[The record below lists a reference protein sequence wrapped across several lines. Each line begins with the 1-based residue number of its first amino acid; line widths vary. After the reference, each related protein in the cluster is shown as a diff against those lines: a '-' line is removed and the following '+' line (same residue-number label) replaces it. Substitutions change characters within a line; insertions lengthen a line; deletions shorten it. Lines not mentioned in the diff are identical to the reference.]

1 MSIATPIACSPD
13 PEPLWQLTVGQY
25 HEMIDN
31 GILTEDDPVELL
43 DGYLV
48 AKTPRG
54 PEHCYSTELA
64 RELLATLLPSG
75 WFVQSQQPVTTSTS
89 EPEPDVTVVRGV
101 RRDYLTRHPGPH
113 EVGLMIEV
121 SESSLPRDRNLKKC
135 VYAAAGVPVYWIL
148 NLVDRVLE
156 VYEAPTG
163 PSEQPDYGA
172 ARVYGAADVVPVVLE
187 GVEVGKVQVAD
198 LLP

>member
-13 PEPLWQLTVGQY
+13 PEPIWRLSVEKY
-25 HEMIDN
+25 HEMIDK

-43 DGYLV
+43 EGCLITKM
-48 AKTPRG
+48 ALG
-54 PEHCYSTELA
+54 PEHSFVTDVTRDVLSA
-64 RELLATLLPSG
+64 LLPAG
-75 WFVQSQQPVTTSTS
+75 WIVRSQQPITTETS
-89 EPEPDVTVVRGV
+89 EPEPDVTVVRGA

-113 EVGLMIEV
+113 DVGLMIEV

-163 PSEQPDYGA
+163 PTELPDYGA
-172 ARVYGAADVVPVVLE
+172 ARVYGAGDVVPVVLD